1 MIFIATLISLLIER
15 FFHWGHL
22 RQWRWFSI
30 YQNKLNTKIGQLN
43 PAIRL
48 AIYVLPF
55 VLVVGIISRVLTGW
69 SYDIFHLVFATIVLL
84 YCLGPGNL
92 WAQAYQCLSELNKD
106 DPRHAPEFAQTAFG
120 IPLPENS
127 QAFHQ
132 ALLRVL
138 FVAANQRIFAVIF
151 WFAILGPMGAVLYRM
166 VELCGS
172 SPTSTV
178 ADFAIKTKKVLDW
191 LPVRI
196 FTFIFALTGHFSKVF
211 ARWKS
216 GIQQG
221 IDANDLVLVECGTAA
236 LDVVK
241 DNRVPEDG
249 SAEKEA
255 LLLFDRTLVLA
266 LVILA
271 VIVLLV

>member
-22 RQWRWFSI
+22 RQWHWFTR
-30 YQNKLNTKIGQLN
+30 YQNWLSSKVGQLN
-43 PAIRL
+43 PALML
-48 AIYVLPF
+48 AIYIGPF
-55 VLVVGIISRVLTGW
+55 VLVVGILSRLMSGW
-69 SYDIFHLVFATIVLL
+69 MYDVFHLIFGTVILL

-106 DPRHAPEFAQTAFG
+106 DPRHAPEFARTAFG
-120 IPLPENS
+120 IPLSENS

-132 ALLRVL
+132 ALLRAL
-138 FVAANQRIFAVIF
+138 FVAANHRIFAVIF
-151 WFAILGPMGAVLYRM
+151 WFTVLGPMGAVLYRL
-166 VELCGS
+166 VEMSGHS
-172 SPTSTV
+172 SNSAV
-178 ADFAIKTKKVLDW
+178 AAIALKTQKILDW

-196 FTFIFALTGHFSKVF
+196 VTFIFALTGHFSKVF

-221 IDANDLVLVECGTAA
+221 VDANDLVLIECGIAA

-255 LLLFDRTLVLA
+255 LLLFDRTLVLT